1 VLAETGPLAAGQAS
15 ALLGAFA
22 RAWPAALRALGI
34 PARDLP
40 PTRVLLLRPGSFDEL
55 TPYERRGTLGGY
67 ARSSGQEAT
76 VVVRADASPLTLR
89 HEVAHVVLNTHLETQ
104 PLWVSE
110 GLCDL
115 LGAMEGAGDALGAPL
130 GLHLEVL
137 RRGPR
142 PPVADVIDAGQSA
155 AVYAPGDAQRMF
167 DATAWLLAHRLL
179 IGLPDGPARLR
190 AYLAE
195 VAAGADR
202 QHAFTRAFGMSP
214 AEADR
219 ALDEWL
225 GRGELP
231 VLRLAT
237 AAEPPPPAPVA
248 TAAEAGEADLALG
261 RLLLHL
267 DRTGEAA
274 RRLERAVQRAPLRA
288 EAHEALAEA
297 RLRQRRLDL
306 ARRHV
311 DIARALDPSRG
322 GGLVRLAQLRL
333 QEAWSTE
340 AGETEAVEREVLG
353 LLAGALRLDPG
364 NPDAIEMR
372 ARLDPHPVAVR
383 IAELTE
389 VLRRDPE
396 RDELGMT
403 LASLHIRRYS
413 LGRAA
418 TVLRQ
423 VRERTRDDALRFIAG
438 HMLTRIAEATAGTVE
453 EAGRLIGIECPK
465 KGFLVFRFAPA
476 RGGAELPLSASATSL
491 LLFDAQGEAGER
503 SFTCGPQDH
512 PVEVWYRPLTDGALL
527 MALTLLDR

>member
-1 VLAETGPLAAGQAS
+1 
-15 ALLGAFA
+15 
-22 RAWPAALRALGI
+22 
-34 PARDLP
+34 
-40 PTRVLLLRPGSFDEL
+40 
-55 TPYERRGTLGGY
+55 
-67 ARSSGQEAT
+67 
-76 VVVRADASPLTLR
+76 
-89 HEVAHVVLNTHLETQ
+89 
-104 PLWVSE
+104 
-110 GLCDL
+110 
-115 LGAMEGAGDALGAPL
+115 
-130 GLHLEVL
+130 
-137 RRGPR
+137 
-142 PPVADVIDAGQSA
+142 
-155 AVYAPGDAQRMF
+155 
-167 DATAWLLAHRLL
+167 
-179 IGLPDGPARLR
+179 
-190 AYLAE
+190 
-195 VAAGADR
+195 
-202 QHAFTRAFGMSP
+202 
-214 AEADR
+214 
-219 ALDEWL
+219 
-225 GRGELP
+225 
-231 VLRLAT
+231 
-237 AAEPPPPAPVA
+237 
-248 TAAEAGEADLALG
+248 
-261 RLLLHL
+261 
-267 DRTGEAA
+267 
-274 RRLERAVQRAPLRA
+274 VQRAPLRA